1 MVVISDKVK
10 DSMDY
15 DPVEF
20 IIKSGTVERSIIP
33 DGIYTYEK
41 VAGKDRTLA
50 IVESDDIG
58 IVIVLKIFHIHVQQI
73 SIGTED
79 DIYISYL
86 ALFIQSN
93 SLEPG

>member
-41 VAGKDRTLA
+41 VAGKDFTFTIIERYY
-50 IVESDDIG
+50 ID
-58 IVIVLKIFHIHVQQI
+58 IVIVLELFLVDLKEIRV
-73 SIGTED
+73 GTKYD
-79 DIYISYL
+79 VYISEL
-86 ALFIQSN
+86 LSFVFCN
-93 SLEPG
+93 G